1 MTDNGPGILVTG
13 AASGIGAALARRVA
27 SPGVSLVLHTRAN
40 RAKLEAVAE
49 EVRARGAAVTL
60 VLGDLGEPQ
69 TALDLVAAAEAVPSG
84 LTALVANAG
93 FADKTPVAELSDAAL
108 ERSLSGIVVGLHRLV
123 RGTLPFLRAAG
134 DRARLVTVGS
144 FVAHV
149 FRGNIFV
156 ASAAAKAGI
165 VAYTRA
171 VAAELSAT
179 GGTANIVVPGYIQKE
194 AGAHRAL
201 DEAGWRAIAE
211 RIPLGRL
218 GSPNDV
224 AAAID
229 FLLSRDA
236 GYITGQNLH
245 VDGGLTL

>member
-1 MTDNGPGILVTG
+1 MTDNGRGILVTG

-27 SPGVSLVLHTRAN
+27 SPGVSLVLHTRGN
-40 RAKLEAVAE
+40 RAKLEVVAE
-49 EVRARGAAVTL
+49 EVRALGAAVTL
-60 VLGDLGEPQ
+60 VLGDLADSR
-69 TALDLVAAAEAVPSG
+69 TALDLVAAADALPGG

-93 FADKTPVAELSDAAL
+93 FADKTPIAELSDAGL
-108 ERSLSGIVVGLHRLV
+108 ERSLKGIVTGLHRLV
-123 RGTLPFLRAAG
+123 RGVLPSLKAARESG
-134 DRARLVTVGS
+134 RLVTVGS

-149 FRGNIFV
+149 FRGNIFA
-156 ASAAAKAGI
+156 ASAAAKAGV

-171 VAAELSAT
+171 VAAELSQT
-179 GGTANIVVPGYIQKE
+179 RGTANIVVPGYIQKE

-201 DEAGWRAIAE
+201 DEAGWRAVTE

-229 FLLSRDA
+229 FLLCKDA
-236 GYITGQNLH
+236 GYITGQALH